1 MAETHH
7 TATAEDA
14 GDDDATAAA
23 ERRLARVVAIGLPV
37 ATFLA
42 FDVVAVLYGLAP
54 GILVLVGGSLLGVIA
69 ILWAS
74 LRVLSGD
81 APLAPELEALDA
93 GAHAVDQLAVRKRM
107 LLRALKDLENERSLG
122 KLDEEDFEA
131 LASTYRAELKDVL
144 RRMDETLAPFRKD
157 AEALAERYLAER
169 GQGASR
175 SAPAEEKASTME
187 PAAADRAACPACGA
201 SNEPDARF
209 CKKCGK
215 PVDAAEDA
223 AEATEE
229 TEEKDDA

>member
-1 MAETHH
+1 MAETQ
-7 TATAEDA
+7 TAPQDGA
-14 GDDDATAAA
+14 DDEEATAAA
-23 ERRLARVVAIGLPV
+23 ERRLARGVAIGLPV
-37 ATFLA
+37 ATFA
-42 FDVVAVLYGLAP
+42 VFTVVTALFGLAP

-107 LLRALKDLENERSLG
+107 LLRALKDLDNERALG
-122 KLDEEDFEA
+122 KLDEEDHEA
-131 LASTYRAELKDVL
+131 LASTYRTELKDVL

-157 AEALAERYLAER
+157 AEALAARYLAER
-169 GQGASR
+169 EGR
-175 SAPAEEKASTME
+175 AEEPVE
-187 PAAADRAACPACGA
+187 RAAKKPSAKEEVTAKDRAACAACGA

-215 PVDAAEDA
+215 LVAAAE
-223 AEATEE
+223 TEQDE
-229 TEEKDDA
+229 TEEKEDA